1 MKKSCQRFS
10 IAAVV
15 SALSGFAVSIAILS
29 LQVSCSVGDR
39 YTTITGYAQGGT
51 YMVKLKLPGQHSPS
65 PDKIKEGIDSVL
77 LCIDNSISGY
87 NRGSILSR
95 FNAGGTVEPDSIF
108 LDIYRKSYSY
118 YLETDGA
125 VDVAAAPIF
134 DIWGFGFTSD
144 SLPSDETVRETLASC
159 GMHRLRNEMVPDMS
173 GSVSGKDLLADGVN
187 GALPELNYNAVAQ
200 GYSCDLVARYL
211 DSIGVEDMLVDV
223 GGEIYCRGSNPSG
236 GAWSVGVDR
245 PVDGNNTPGA
255 DLQGV
260 LLAGP
265 EPCGI
270 VTSGNY
276 RKFYVKD
283 GRKYAHTID
292 PRSGYPVSHSLLSA
306 TVIASDAT
314 VADAL
319 ATYCMVLGLDGARA
333 FIMETSGIEG
343 YLIYDDNGVMKTW
356 KSDGFRLA
364 E

>member
-10 IAAVV
+10 IAASG
-15 SALSGFAVSIAILS
+15 SALSSFAVSIAILS
-29 LQVSCSVGDR
+29 LLVSCTAGDR
-39 YTTITGYAQGGT
+39 YETITGYAQGGT
-51 YMVKLKLPGQHSPS
+51 YMVKLRMPGRRGPAAEM
-65 PDKIKEGIDSVL
+65 IKTGIDSVL

-87 NRGSILSR
+87 NKGSILSR
-95 FNAGGTVEPDSIF
+95 FNSGETVKPDSIF

-118 YLETDGA
+118 YVSTGGA
-125 VDVAAAPIF
+125 VDVAAAPLF

-144 SLPSDETVRETLASC
+144 SLPSDETVREKLASC
-159 GMHRLRNEMVPDMS
+159 GMSRLRNDMTPDQS
-173 GSVSGKDLLADGVN
+173 GFLSGKDLLADGVQ
-187 GALPELNYNAVAQ
+187 GPLPELNYNAVAQ
-200 GYSCDLVARYL
+200 GYSCDLVAAYL
-211 DSIGVEDMLVDV
+211 DSLGVEDMLVDI
-223 GGEIYCRGSNPSG
+223 GGEIFCRGNNPSG
-236 GAWSVGVDR
+236 GAWSVGVDK

-314 VADAL
+314 LADAL
-319 ATYCMVLGLDGARA
+319 ATYCMVLGLDGART
-333 FIMETSGIEG
+333 FIMQTQGIEG
-343 YLIYDDNGVMKTW
+343 YLIYDDGGEMKAW
-356 KSDGFRLA
+356 RSDGFSLA

>member
-1 MKKSCQRFS
+1 
-10 IAAVV
+10 
-15 SALSGFAVSIAILS
+15 
-29 LQVSCSVGDR
+29 
-39 YTTITGYAQGGT
+39 
-51 YMVKLKLPGQHSPS
+51 MVKLKLPGQHSPS

-125 VDVAAAPIF
+125 VDVAAAPLF

-173 GSVSGKDLLADGVN
+173 GSVSGKDLLADGVH